1 MVGEMFQIYGVQII
15 GKYICES
22 KNQRIYLFLPISL
35 SKTFSQILIIM
46 SRQKE
51 ITHYPWQCFLEIYFP
66 QAEKGGG
73 RKLWKSWKN
82 DHVWGY
88 WT

>member
-1 MVGEMFQIYGVQII
+1 MVGEMFQIYGVKII

-51 ITHYPWQCFLEIYFP
+51 ITHYPWQCSLEIYFP

-73 RKLWKSWKN
+73 RKL
-82 DHVWGY
+82 
-88 WT
+88 